1 MLVPREAI
9 AVAKARLRPEDPVL
23 KELYLNWGTVL
34 ERDGHYAA
42 AAKW

>member
-1 MLVPREAI
+1 M
-9 AVAKARLRPEDPVL
+9 AKARLRPEDPVL